1 MPYKENGKLVVNI
14 TTAGGALPRSN
25 AVVRIVG
32 ADEDNRAVAYSFL
45 TDTDGVGKTVEL
57 PAPPRTS
64 SLSPAASGASYS
76 LYDISATLDGYYTFK
91 IANVAVF
98 AGETTVQPVNLITRP
113 TRVLNTSFPRGNL
126 SAVSYE
132 NEMLE

>member
-45 TDTDGVGKTVEL
+45 TDTDGVAMAVEL
-57 PAPPRTS
+57 PAPPRSS
-64 SLSPAASGASYS
+64 SLSPGASGASYS
-76 LYDISATLDGYYTFK
+76 LYDISATLDGFYTFK
-91 IANVAVF
+91 ISNVAVF
-98 AGETTVQPVNLITRP
+98 AGETTVQPINFIPRP
-113 TRVLNTSFPRGNL
+113 TRNLNTSFPRGNL
-126 SAVSYE
+126 RAVSYE